1 MEDQSR
7 LVREGREVVRGALVA
22 WIRGAWPRL
31 PEEMVQVRRRCK
43 CNIYLKVLM

>member
-1 MEDQSR
+1 M

-31 PEEMVQVRRRCK
+31 PEEMVQVGGCEGGMY
-43 CNIYLKVLM
+43 I